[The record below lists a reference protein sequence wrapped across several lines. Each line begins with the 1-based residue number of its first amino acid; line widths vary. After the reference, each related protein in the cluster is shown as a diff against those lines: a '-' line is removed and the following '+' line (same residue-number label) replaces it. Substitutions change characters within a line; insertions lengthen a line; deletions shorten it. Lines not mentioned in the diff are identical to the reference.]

1 MAEEN
6 QDEVTEEQEE
16 STPKKRGRPAKT
28 QEQKDQEEF
37 QGYLQHVFDNEG
49 GLADVKEDRGGLTKY
64 GVTIKTLGD
73 YLGRDATRDEVVDMT
88 LETAATIYEGM
99 YWKPSRAG
107 QLKKE
112 LRMTYFD
119 MCINHGQRNAVR
131 ILQKAINRKSRGGIP
146 IVDVDGLIGKNTI
159 KYAKK
164 VDADSLRAERMLFFA
179 NLVTK
184 RPKQMRFWLG
194 WYRRCVST

>member
-1 MAEEN
+1 MAEDN
-6 QDEVTEEQEE
+6 QEVTEEQEE
-16 STPKKRGRPAKT
+16 DAPKKRGRPAKT
-28 QEQKDQEEF
+28 QEQKDQDEF
-37 QGYLQHVFDNEG
+37 MGYLEHVFENEG
-49 GLADVKEDRGGLTKY
+49 GLADVKEDRGGLTKF

-73 YLGRDATRDEVVDMT
+73 YLGRPAERDEVIDMT
-88 LETAATIYEGM
+88 MDTASIIYQNM
-99 YWKPSRAG
+99 YWKPSRAA
-107 QLKKE
+107 QLQKE
-112 LRMTYFD
+112 LRMTYLD

-146 IVDVDGLIGKNTI
+146 IVDVDGFIGKNTI

>member
-1 MAEEN
+1 MSEEN
-6 QDEVTEEQEE
+6 QDATQETSEEDA
-16 STPKKRGRPAKT
+16 PKKRGRPAKT

-37 QGYLQHVFDNEG
+37 EGYLKHVFDNEG

-64 GVTIKTLGD
+64 GVTIKTLGSF
-73 YLGRDATRDEVVDMT
+73 LGREATRDEVVDMT
-88 LETAATIYEGM
+88 LETAAEIYQNM

-107 QLKKE
+107 QLQKE

-119 MCINHGQRNAVR
+119 MCINHGQRNAVT
-131 ILQKAINRKSRGGIP
+131 ILQKAINRRNKGGMP

-179 NLVTK
+179 NLVIK
-184 RPKQMRFWLG
+184 KPRQMRFWLG
-194 WYRRCVST
+194 WYRRCIST